1 MSFSLQSR
9 CLRALAGV
17 AVLGFLVSALVPAAA
32 LAQAQ
37 APAQAPAQNGQIFQD
52 WALRCQ
58 KNPQNP
64 AIEVCFIAHAA
75 IDSGT
80 QKPVMQME
88 VARVG
93 EEKVPLA
100 VITVPLRVRLPAGI
114 RLQIDAG
121 QPMTI
126 PYELCDP
133 EGCKARF
140 KLDEPILGSFKKGT
154 GGKIAVLW
162 PPAKEIEIP
171 FSLKGFTAAF
181 AALK

>member
-1 MSFSLQSR
+1 MSNFLRTR
-9 CLRALAGV
+9 CLRTLAAV
-17 AVLGFLVSALVPAAA
+17 AVLGALVSALGTGPA
-32 LAQAQ
+32 LAQ
-37 APAQAPAQNGQIFQD
+37 PKDGQVFQD
-52 WALRCQ
+52 WAVRCQ

-75 IDSGT
+75 IDKET

-88 VARVG
+88 VALVG
-93 EEKVPLA
+93 EEKVPLV

-114 RLQIDAG
+114 RVQVDAG
-121 QPMTI
+121 QPMTV

-140 KLDEPILGSFKKGT
+140 KLDPPILDSFKKGT

-162 PPAKEIEIP
+162 PPSKEIEIP

-181 AALK
+181 AALQ